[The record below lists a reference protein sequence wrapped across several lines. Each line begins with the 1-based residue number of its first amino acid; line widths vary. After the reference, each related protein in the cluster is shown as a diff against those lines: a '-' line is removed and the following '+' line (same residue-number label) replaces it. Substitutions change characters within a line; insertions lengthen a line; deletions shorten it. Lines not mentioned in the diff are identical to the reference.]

1 MWSQPLVEKRRAHN
15 DQNCIQQKDSFSC
28 GLYVAENIRAVLAA
42 DPIPQTLELDELR
55 LRYQQELLTSA
66 QLISDLT
73 FPAATA
79 NLVVPDTATPSSENV
94 GSPILQ
100 RKLKW
105 RQELITDC
113 TGQHSVVLKRIDK
126 LRASQTENRK
136 LHIELMDA
144 DIRRLLSNVNTD
156 RANKHLQTFV
166 KFPALPLPKLRD
178 LEVDKTLADYETQLK
193 AAQQT
198 LEYE

>member
-1 MWSQPLVEKRRAHN
+1 M
-15 DQNCIQQKDSFSC
+15 
-28 GLYVAENIRAVLAA
+28 
-42 DPIPQTLELDELR
+42 ELDELR